1 MCLLYFCYI
10 IISTPLWAYRELY
23 VFRSSR
29 AHYDLNKSF
38 EHVQNDLIAR
48 GAQYELSAIAR
59 DNGVF
64 FHRRAGIVLIVSRFH
79 GYMDRSLL
87 RPYYEVRERSRALR
101 ELHTIQQ
108 DLNTIVT
115 SRHRSCP

>member
-1 MCLLYFCYI
+1 MFVGKTQNVYFCFI
-10 IISTPLWAYRELY
+10 FIRTPLWAYQELY
-23 VFRSSR
+23 VFR

-64 FHRRAGIVLIVSRFH
+64 FIEEQG
-79 GYMDRSLL
+79 
-87 RPYYEVRERSRALR
+87 
-101 ELHTIQQ
+101 
-108 DLNTIVT
+108 
-115 SRHRSCP
+115 SC

>member
-1 MCLLYFCYI
+1 MFVGKTQNVYFCFI
-10 IISTPLWAYRELY
+10 IIRTPLWAYQELY
-23 VFRSSR
+23 VFRFPR

-64 FHRRAGIVLIVSRFH
+64 FIEEQG
-79 GYMDRSLL
+79 
-87 RPYYEVRERSRALR
+87 
-101 ELHTIQQ
+101 
-108 DLNTIVT
+108 
-115 SRHRSCP
+115 SC

>member
-1 MCLLYFCYI
+1 MGLSRAICF
-10 IISTPLWAYRELY
+10 P
-23 VFRSSR
+23 R

-64 FHRRAGIVLIVSRFH
+64 S
-79 GYMDRSLL
+79 
-87 RPYYEVRERSRALR
+87 
-101 ELHTIQQ
+101 
-108 DLNTIVT
+108 
-115 SRHRSCP
+115 

>member
-1 MCLLYFCYI
+1 MFVYFCFI
-10 IISTPLWAYRELY
+10 IIRTPLWAYQEVY
-23 VFRSSR
+23 VFPSPR

-64 FHRRAGIVLIVSRFH
+64 FIEEQG
-79 GYMDRSLL
+79 
-87 RPYYEVRERSRALR
+87 
-101 ELHTIQQ
+101 
-108 DLNTIVT
+108 
-115 SRHRSCP
+115 SC

>member
-1 MCLLYFCYI
+1 MFIGKTQNIYFCFI
-10 IISTPLWAYRELY
+10 TISTPLWAYQELY

-48 GAQYELSAIAR
+48 GAQYELTAIAQ

-64 FHRRAGIVLIVSRFH
+64 FIEEQG
-79 GYMDRSLL
+79 
-87 RPYYEVRERSRALR
+87 
-101 ELHTIQQ
+101 
-108 DLNTIVT
+108 
-115 SRHRSCP
+115 SC